1 MFHFGFSS
9 KKEALNFVKLLQTKF
24 MRFYLS
30 MYKVDGNLNRNETRN
45 LPEFDLSKEW
55 DDDMINNY
63 LDIPDNYR
71 IFIDN
76 FNLIK

>member
-1 MFHFGFSS
+1 
-9 KKEALNFVKLLQTKF
+9 
-24 MRFYLS
+24 

-63 LDIPDNYR
+63 LDIPNNYR